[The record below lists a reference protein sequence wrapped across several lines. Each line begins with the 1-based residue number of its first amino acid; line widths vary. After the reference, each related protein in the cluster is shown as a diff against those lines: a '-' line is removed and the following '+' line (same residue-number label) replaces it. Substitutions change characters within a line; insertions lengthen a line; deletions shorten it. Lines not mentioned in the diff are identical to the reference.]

1 MVDNIVELVYELVE
15 IDQVEDEVEYDHE
28 VLREELELLDMMDE
42 VHSEQQT
49 IEDDDEEEYIEQH
62 ILDELPLN
70 EDEVE
75 YTIDRHLQQ
84 EPIEDDEVVDEL
96 VFIQQV
102 LLLNDE
108 VV

>member
-1 MVDNIVELVYELVE
+1 VYIIVF
-15 IDQVEDEVEYDHE
+15 
-28 VLREELELLDMMDE
+28 LELHYD
-42 VHSEQQT
+42 